1 MGRNR
6 NNNSQ
11 QCTYY
16 DDDLLFQL
24 GYYTGGNLS
33 WFCCP
38 TRSLV
43 NRIWAGTFRTL
54 YILLV
59 YKYIPCLEGITYSIY
74 LLVSFVWIY
83 LRTYNKYYWFV
94 VYHDSVILSVCHIS
108 FGVITLRSLTWQ
120 FEILGELHPESHR
133 TGSLVLE
140 LGAEIG
146 PMMTPES
153 VVVKRNSCFA
163 FRNLTCRWH
172 SQ

>member
-1 MGRNR
+1 MGAGKNTKGVMGRNR

-74 LLVSFVWIY
+74 LLVSFV
-83 LRTYNKYYWFV
+83 
-94 VYHDSVILSVCHIS
+94 
-108 FGVITLRSLTWQ
+108 
-120 FEILGELHPESHR
+120 
-133 TGSLVLE
+133 
-140 LGAEIG
+140 
-146 PMMTPES
+146 
-153 VVVKRNSCFA
+153 
-163 FRNLTCRWH
+163 
-172 SQ
+172 